1 MREYIWVEEGAVKES
16 GHKLCDPI
24 PFTSDKKP
32 VRLWTLVHFR
42 NQAIVPPAN
51 LPLVHRD
58 TAILEDIS
66 HDWSIRQGH
75 LIYRGQYAEGGIW
88 LAVEFDS

>member
-1 MREYIWVEEGAVKES
+1 MSIFGLKKGRLKSQVISYATQY
-16 GHKLCDPI
+16 L
-24 PFTSDKKP
+24 FTSDKKP